1 MFTLNHQSLILI
13 SSCLLISQSNAQATT
28 QQTTEV
34 QSKYDALKLSATYP
48 DGFGIPLKAQAL
60 LNVVYPSGNVNLGQ
74 LYNKSDVA
82 TKPTISVT
90 PLADAVNNFKAP
102 NAFTLVLT
110 DANALGN
117 PDPEKNFRH
126 FLENR
131 ATFVDASQNGTMSLN
146 DGTGT
151 VVT

>member
-60 LNVVYPSGNVNLGQ
+60 LDVVYPSGNVQLGQ
-74 LYNKSDVA
+74 NYTAQDVS
-82 TKPTISVT
+82 TQPIISVI
-90 PLADAVNNFKAP
+90 PLSSSQVNFKAP
-102 NAFTLVLT
+102 NSFTLML
-110 DANALGN
+110 A
-117 PDPEKNFRH
+117 
-126 FLENR
+126 
-131 ATFVDASQNGTMSLN
+131 
-146 DGTGT
+146 
-151 VVT
+151 